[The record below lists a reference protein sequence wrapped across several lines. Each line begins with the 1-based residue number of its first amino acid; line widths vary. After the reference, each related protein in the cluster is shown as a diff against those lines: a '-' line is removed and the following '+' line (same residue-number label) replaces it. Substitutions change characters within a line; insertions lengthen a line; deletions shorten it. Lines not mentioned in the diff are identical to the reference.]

1 MVFVFVLAVAVSVA
15 VPVAVLATAVV
26 VAVAAIVVAIAA
38 LSVINSPLGLMA
50 QLLLITWWGNTI
62 FPISFVEDH
71 CSAVAEAV
79 GMCTF
84 VWRPGPGSSTRL

>member
-1 MVFVFVLAVAVSVA
+1 
-15 VPVAVLATAVV
+15 
-26 VAVAAIVVAIAA
+26 
-38 LSVINSPLGLMA
+38 MA

-79 GMCTF
+79 GMNDVTSVAEADAEDLQEKELYTF
-84 VWRPGPGSSTRL
+84 LNSAGASGGAQDALVVAVAAE